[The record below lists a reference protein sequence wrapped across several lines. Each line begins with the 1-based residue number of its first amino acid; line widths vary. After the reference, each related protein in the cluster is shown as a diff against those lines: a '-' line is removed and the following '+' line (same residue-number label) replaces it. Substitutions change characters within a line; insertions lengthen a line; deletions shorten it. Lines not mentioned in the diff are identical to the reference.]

1 MYRFLLYS
9 LLLHV
14 LIVAIVFV
22 ATLFT
27 SKPENIKIQLAV
39 LPKNSN
45 VKEPTSSP
53 KEIPKLEE
61 KKETPEEA
69 QKKTEAVQKL
79 LDSVLKEDIQEKAI
93 EKKVIPKEIPKEIK
107 SEPIKEVPK
116 ILPKYNAVQKEIPQK
131 ESFQKKEVTPEEQ
144 PVPSSKVLENKSQPQ
159 KQDIMPLPAKND
171 APKVQEQAITKI
183 PSPYDAP
190 VMPKENLV
198 QIPQPQNNPYANPII
213 PNESIQNQAIQ
224 LEQTPSLQ
232 AVKPKRKEIDFS
244 KDSDVG
250 VEANSITKDSSGI
263 SNNIMS
269 NEAFYLSS
277 DDKKALMNQMSV
289 CLASLGIVRENTESV
304 TLLIEMQEDAK
315 IKNINV
321 IKNNKVVPKKELSNL
336 ETRVIYLF
344 NNPKCAKLILPKGKF
359 SYWQKFTIKLNLK
372 GLFE

>member
-93 EKKVIPKEIPKEIK
+93 EKKVIP
-107 SEPIKEVPK
+107 
-116 ILPKYNAVQKEIPQK
+116 KEIPQK

-344 NNPKCAKLILPKGKF
+344 NNPKCAKIILPKGKF